1 MKTIVDHHQKVRDMD
16 IADIWRLLKERALE
30 STDEGVVI
38 SDCSQPDMPIIYAN
52 NAFTAMTG
60 YGYDEVVGRN
70 CRFLQGEDTG
80 SPAAQ
85 TIRKAIAAQESC
97 KVEIL
102 NYRKDGT

>member
-1 MKTIVDHHQKVRDMD
+1 MD

-52 NAFTAMTG
+52 RAFTTITG

-70 CRFLQGEDTG
+70 CRFLQGNET
-80 SPAAQ
+80 SAAAAQ
-85 TIRKAIAAQESC
+85 TIRQAITAQESC
-97 KVEIL
+97 KV
-102 NYRKDGT
+102 